1 MADCENDSREKRRER
16 MNAHWSTED
25 SSHKYNS
32 TAYDFSNCPQ
42 EEKFTRIQENQQFN
56 VQRKMNLKGPRRRLT
71 ILLQES
77 SCCPTGGVAV
87 SRLGVGSSGSF
98 TSLDIM
104 YFSGQPARSDWT
116 RQRRKAPAVLF
127 CLKTTLTE
135 IFTPEVLSWL
145 ASTWL
150 MCIIVQLLFDSAS
163 ITLYGINT

>member
-16 MNAHWSTED
+16 MNVHWSTEN

-32 TAYDFSNCPQ
+32 TAYNFFNFPQ
-42 EEKFTRIQENQQFN
+42 EERFTRIQENQQFN

-77 SCCPTGGVAV
+77 SCCPTGGVVV
-87 SRLGVGSSGSF
+87 SRLGVSSSGSF

-104 YFSGQPARSDWT
+104 YFSGPPARTDWT
-116 RQRRKAPAVLF
+116 RQRHKAPAVLV
-127 CLKTTLTE
+127 CLKTTLTQT
-135 IFTPEVLSWL
+135 FTPAVLSWL

-150 MCIIVQLLFDSAS
+150 MCITVQLLSDSAS